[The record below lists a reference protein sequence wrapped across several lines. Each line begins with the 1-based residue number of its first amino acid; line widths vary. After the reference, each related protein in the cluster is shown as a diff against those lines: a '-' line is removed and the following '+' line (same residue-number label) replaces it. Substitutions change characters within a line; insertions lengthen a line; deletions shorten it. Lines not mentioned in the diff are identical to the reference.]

1 MTMNHSSTQLP
12 LAKSIAFAI
21 SEHTHQVF
29 AEFNGETYTYGELA
43 LHIRQI
49 AHALSALPAEQDVL
63 FVCVQNPI
71 LHCAALFYSALSG
84 KPYVPVD
91 KGLPP
96 KRIHL
101 MLSSLQERATVLVDD
116 ATKALFDQPFESRV
130 VNIEQLTEAA
140 PSLEYSDTIKPNDLQ
155 YIIFTSGSTG
165 VPKGAAVYTESFAN
179 TVDWY
184 LSLLTPTVGD
194 KCFIVSSLSFD
205 LTQKNIFVTVLS
217 GSTIRFMDDL
227 LFDPIQISESLQHN
241 HYTWINC
248 APSAFSMI
256 AEHTKA
262 TELSSV
268 DRFVL
273 GGESINAPQLRKL
286 REEGLTS
293 SVVNSYGPT
302 ECADVAFYHT
312 VTHRDLELGQI
323 PIGRPIAQVEYT
335 IESGSASD
343 GKGELILIGKCV
355 GAGYVNN
362 ESACRKSFLTITDES
377 GSSQRAYRTGDIVF
391 ENEDGTI
398 QFVNRADDQIKIRGN
413 RIELGEVESAIK
425 HCPLVK
431 DAIIK
436 FIDNQLIA
444 FVVPEEKNWGDEALL
459 NAQIRSHAAIS
470 LPAYAVPS
478 QYQFLIEFPLNNSG
492 KIDRTQLSLEQGDTT
507 FSVQEQVAT
516 YTEFSHLLLESIV
529 NVIAPETT
537 HDTDVREFRA
547 ILDSLQ
553 IITFTNI
560 LNQISE
566 QKISIKDVMLSRNF
580 DSLLSDLEFAT
591 DIKAV
596 RLGSNSD
603 DLQDGQKRLEYRGG
617 YIEILHAQ
625 APKEKATHSSVNK
638 VDVDAL
644 HVAPVIN
651 PTCRGIYID
660 CVTENKSTAYNLPL
674 VLEFSDQSHLQD
686 LLERFVDLVNAKEI
700 LRSCIDLTESGL
712 CYRLRPTL
720 TLEHLRDDTALFYET
735 RDTELMNSLT
745 QAFDLHND
753 YLFRLVCSK
762 DEKQDGGR
770 LMFVF
775 HHLITDG
782 LSLSL
787 IREYLCE
794 KRGKLPA
801 MSQTLS
807 EYSDIMNQAFT
818 FSDTAYQMI
827 ASQLIKSDHVGAPTG
842 SWTEKQQVLH
852 LEAAQAGTIKRI
864 CREQHI
870 TPTAWFLAI
879 TLYCYSKQFKRNHFN
894 FVFPNANRFS
904 EEAQNAIG
912 CFVNSSLVPFSP
924 PKLDTLSALARYVN
938 DEIVLT
944 ILEHSN
950 LPLSRLL
957 SESGADT
964 AFLYTSVN
972 HNRKVHHDN
981 DIGELYNPRP
991 RAQCGIEV
999 QEFDDAFQLLLNGSL
1014 DENHCQFFKFLE
1026 QTILATCQEDD
1037 LTIALGDECGSESA
1051 NIEKGA
1057 EPRRLV
1063 NNDIKKRF
1071 LRICNDM
1078 LGLQLD
1084 WLDESY
1090 SQRSMYEFGLD
1101 SLKAIQFTQKVND
1114 EFSIVYGVGQLLKDR
1129 TFSGVYN
1136 RIGHLAQQGT
1146 LASISQFGGVRPY
1159 PSQEHLIARDA
1170 TIPGAYQNLISIPML
1185 STTPCSPAVI
1195 NRNFYDFVQA
1205 HPELFIGN
1213 PERSEQVLSSFKV
1226 VHNDEEYDH
1235 QNDERL
1241 EAKIVSIIELPFDIE
1256 HDLLLRV
1263 YTFTLKDGRILLYS
1277 LFHHAVWD
1285 GGAAELFL
1293 SFVQQ
1298 CLMDKDVDALRRPPL
1313 QTTFKQSQASKD
1325 YYAGYFHQYQERNP
1339 SVELRPARLFPER
1352 KGKTIAHT
1360 VTTEF
1365 EYAELEKR
1373 CREEGYSFSSLC
1385 AYEMWKLSQ
1394 EVGFAGFSN
1403 MVDKRHVYNAKDK
1416 MAYLVEPLPFFTD
1429 RDLTLDEFI
1438 ELNYGHFTHL
1448 NCSAAQLQELAKST
1462 NVLSALNEAMEVRF
1476 YFQIHWKDI
1485 EVEGKHWEP
1494 SSVERSLPW
1503 HVVNSGLS
1511 LYINVDNNTLWF
1523 ECRYNETFVENEAI
1537 SRALEAFSRR
1547 LSHWVEAKSPVYS
1560 SGQHNG

>member
-1 MTMNHSSTQLP
+1 MTMNLSSKQLS

-21 SEHTHQVF
+21 SEHKHQVF
-29 AEFNGETYTYGELA
+29 AEFNGEAYTYSELA

-49 AHALSALPAEQDVL
+49 AHALRAIPAEQDVL

-101 MLSSLQERATVLVDD
+101 MLSSLHKRATVLVDD
-116 ATKALFDQPFESRV
+116 ATKSLFDEPFESRK

-140 PSLEYSDTIKPNDLQ
+140 PSIEYSDTIKPNDLQ

-165 VPKGAAVYTESFAN
+165 IPKGAAVYTESFVN

-184 LSLLTPTVGD
+184 LSLLAPTVGD
-194 KCFIVSSLSFD
+194 KCLIVSSLSFD

-227 LFDPIQISESLQHN
+227 IFDPIQISESLQHH

-256 AEHTKA
+256 AEHTKT

-273 GGESINAPQLRKL
+273 GGESINVPQLKKL
-286 REEGLTS
+286 REEGMTS

-302 ECADVAFYHT
+302 ECADVTFYHT
-312 VTHRDLELGQI
+312 VTRRDLELGQI
-323 PIGRPIAQVEYT
+323 PIGRPIAQVDYT
-335 IESGSASD
+335 IESGNVSD

-362 ESACRKSFLTITDES
+362 DSACRKSFLTITDES
-377 GSSQRAYRTGDIVF
+377 GRAQRAYRTGDIVF

-436 FIDNQLIA
+436 FTDNQLIA
-444 FVVPEEKNWGDEALL
+444 FVVPEKKNWADEALL
-459 NAQIRSHAAIS
+459 NARIRSHAASS

-492 KIDRTQLSLEQGDTT
+492 KIDRTQLSLEQEDTT
-507 FSVQEQVAT
+507 FSAQEQVST
-516 YTEFSHLLLESIV
+516 YTEFSHPLLESIV
-529 NVIAPETT
+529 NVIAPETM
-537 HDTDVREFRA
+537 HDTGVRQFRA

-560 LNQISE
+560 LNKISE
-566 QKISIKDVMLSRNF
+566 YKISIKDVMLSRNF
-580 DSLLSDLEFAT
+580 DSLLSDLKFSPH
-591 DIKAV
+591 IKAV
-596 RLGSNSD
+596 RLGANSD
-603 DLQDGQKRLEYRGG
+603 DLQDGHKRLEYRGG

-625 APKEKATHSSVNK
+625 VPKEKAIHSSVNE
-638 VDVDAL
+638 VAVDAL
-644 HVAPVIN
+644 HVVPVIN
-651 PTCRGIYID
+651 PTSRGIYID

-720 TLEHLRDDTALFYET
+720 TLEHLRGDTALFYET
-735 RDTELMNSLT
+735 HDAELINSLT

-762 DEKQDGGR
+762 NEKQDGGC
-770 LMFVF
+770 LVLVF

-794 KRGKLPA
+794 KRSTLP
-801 MSQTLS
+801 QTLN
-807 EYSDIMNQAFT
+807 EYSDIMSQAFT

-827 ASQLIKSDHVGAPTG
+827 ASQLLKTEHVGTLTG
-842 SWTEKQQVLH
+842 SWTEHQQVLH
-852 LEAAQAGTIKRI
+852 LEASQANTIKRI

-879 TLYCYSKQFKRNHFN
+879 TLYCYSKHFKRNHFN

-924 PKLDTLSALARYVN
+924 PKLDTLSELARYVN

-944 ILEHSN
+944 ILEQSN
-950 LPLSRLL
+950 LPLGRLL
-957 SESGADT
+957 SESGSNT

-972 HNRKVHHDN
+972 HHRKVHHG
-981 DIGELYNPRP
+981 IGELYNPRP

-999 QEFDDAFQLLLNGSL
+999 QEFDDVFQLLLNGSL
-1014 DENHCQFFKFLE
+1014 DENHYQFFNLLE

-1037 LTIALGDECGSESA
+1037 LTITLDDECGSESA
-1051 NIEKGA
+1051 NIEKGP
-1057 EPRRLV
+1057 EPRFLV
-1063 NNDIKKRF
+1063 SIDIKKRF

-1078 LGLQLD
+1078 LELQLD

-1101 SLKAIQFTQKVND
+1101 SLKAIQFTQKLND

-1136 RIGHLAQQGT
+1136 RIGHLAQQDT
-1146 LASISQFGGVRPY
+1146 LESISQFRGVQPY
-1159 PSQEHLIARDA
+1159 PSQEHLIARDVN
-1170 TIPGAYQNLISIPML
+1170 IPGAYQNLISIPML
-1185 STTPCSPAVI
+1185 STTPCNPAVI
-1195 NRNFYDFVQA
+1195 NRNFYDFVQV

-1213 PERSEQVLSSFKV
+1213 PECREQVLSSFKV
-1226 VHNDEEYDH
+1226 VHNDEEYEH

-1241 EAKIVSIIELPFDIE
+1241 EAKIASIIELPFEIE
-1256 HDLLLRV
+1256 NDLLLRV
-1263 YTFTLKDGRILLYS
+1263 YTFSLKDGRILLYS

-1298 CLMDKDVDALRRPPL
+1298 CSMDKNEDTLRRPPL
-1313 QTTFKQSQASKD
+1313 QTTFKESQASKD
-1325 YYAGYFHQYQERNP
+1325 YYAGYFQQYQECNP
-1339 SVELRPARLFPER
+1339 SGELRPTRLFPER

-1360 VTTEF
+1360 VTTKF

-1462 NVLSALNEAMEVRF
+1462 NILSALNEAMEVRF

-1485 EVEGKHWEP
+1485 EAEGKYWEP
-1494 SSVERSLPW
+1494 SSVERALPW

-1511 LYINVDNNTLWF
+1511 IYINVDNNTLWF

-1537 SRALEAFSRR
+1537 NRALEAFSCR
-1547 LSHWVEAKSPVYS
+1547 LSHWVEVKRPVYS